1 MLDFLQAELELGAGR
16 GPLGV
21 EDFVLERSEFI
32 LDEFSCAH
40 VHHH

>member
-1 MLDFLQAELELGAGR
+1 MLDFLQAQLKLGAGGR
-16 GPLGV
+16 PLGA

-32 LDEFSCAH
+32 LDEFACAH